1 MWALDIE
8 TYQGSLETAGVRM
21 IITHLMM
28 FPLRS
33 PEVEEIIST
42 SEFILILESGE
53 RISTTVLQYYSKV
66 LFKTVCLTLY
76 VIADCSVGK
85 KGFLDQP

>member
-53 RISTTVLQYYSKV
+53 RISTYYSITARSYSKLSV
-66 LFKTVCLTLY
+66 LHYMLY
-76 VIADCSVGK
+76 QIVQWGK
-85 KGFLDQP
+85 NVF

>member
-1 MWALDIE
+1 MWTLDIG

-53 RISTTVLQYYSKV
+53 RISTTVLQYYSITARSYSKLSV
-66 LFKTVCLTLY
+66 LHYMLY
-76 VIADCSVGK
+76 QIVQWGK
-85 KGFLDQP
+85 NVF

>member
-1 MWALDIE
+1 MWTLDIE

-42 SEFILILESGE
+42 SEFISILESGE
-53 RISTTVLQYYSKV
+53 RISCTYYSITARSYSKLSV
-66 LFKTVCLTLY
+66 LHYMLY
-76 VIADCSVGK
+76 QIVQWGK
-85 KGFLDQP
+85 NVF

>member
-53 RISTTVLQYYSKV
+53 RISTTVLQYYSKI
-66 LFKTVCLTLY
+66 LFQTVCLTLY
-76 VIADCSVGK
+76 VISDCSVGK
-85 KGFLDQP
+85 KCFLDQP